1 MKATIQPSTCHGS
14 VKIPPSKSM
23 AHRAIICA
31 ALSSG
36 KSTIS
41 NIDYSVD
48 IQTTIDCMRKLGAK
62 ITCHEDSVDIQG
74 IQDFNHLI
82 DHHIEC
88 NESGSTLRFLIPIF
102 SLTNQ
107 KVIFTGKNR
116 LLKRPQKVYEDLF
129 KENNLY
135 FNQTEEFIE
144 IQGKLC
150 AKEYTLKGNISSQF
164 ISGLLFTLPLLE
176 NDSKIHILPPFE
188 SKSYID
194 LTIQMLEKF
203 NIHIV
208 WEDDLTLYIKG
219 NQKYYAHDEVV
230 EGDFSQFAFFGVL
243 GAINHDLE
251 IKGMDIH
258 SLQGDKQILDI
269 LHDFNCEI
277 DQKDSIY
284 TIKQS
289 NLKAHSID
297 LKNCPDLGPI
307 LCTLAMFSKGT
318 THITNASRLR
328 LKESD
333 RIEAMVSECKK
344 MGCEIEVIDDEMFI
358 HGGYHAPSV
367 ELDGW
372 KDHRIVMACAIAL
385 TKLGGTIQGCEAITK
400 SYPSFFED
408 LKSVGIEVMLYD

>member
-1 MKATIQPSTCHGS
+1 MKVTIQSSISHGS

-31 ALSSG
+31 ALANG
-36 KSTIS
+36 KSIIS

-48 IQTTIDCMRKLGAK
+48 IQTTIDCMRKLGAI
-62 ITCHEDSVDIQG
+62 ITCEKDKVIIQG
-74 IQDFNHLI
+74 IQDFNHLN
-82 DHHIEC
+82 DNHIEC

-135 FNQTEEFIE
+135 FNQTEDYIE
-144 IQGKLC
+144 IQGSLC
-150 AKEYTLKGNISSQF
+150 ANEYTLKGNVSSQF

-176 NDSKIHILPPFE
+176 KDSKIHILPPFE

-203 NIHIV
+203 NIHIE
-208 WEDDLTLYIKG
+208 WLDDFTLYIKG
-219 NQKYYAHDEVV
+219 NQKYLAHDEVV
-230 EGDFSQFAFFGVL
+230 EGDFSQFAFFAVL

-251 IKGMDIH
+251 IKGMDAS

-269 LHDFNCEI
+269 LNDFGCEI
-277 DQKDSIY
+277 TYDNTYK
-284 TIKQS
+284 IKKS
-289 NLKAHSID
+289 DLKAHTID

-307 LCTLAMFSKGT
+307 LCTLAMFSEGT

-344 MGCEIEVIDDEMFI
+344 MGCEIEVKEDEMFI
-358 HGGYHAPSV
+358 HGGYSKPIN

-385 TKLGGTIQGCEAITK
+385 TKLGGTINGCEAITK
-400 SYPSFFED
+400 SYPSFFDD
-408 LKSVGIEVMLYD
+408 LKSVGIEVVYD